1 MTHKKLLWIL
11 PLMMLLL
18 LSIAYA
24 VGTAPNSSDSIAYYP
39 LEDLTDSTKLYN
51 LTLSGDTN
59 LVAGILNNSYAFD
72 GTDDYLKATGFSS
85 DSTYSISV
93 WGRPDDYADADQW
106 IVSGGDGSGTYPDIY
121 FGIDKRIRFGG
132 DQADTRIKSDVN
144 YTTGTWYHIVGVAD
158 GKDRYLYINGILVNT
173 TLAQPADATFNS
185 DIRIGERGNG
195 IGDFNGTID
204 EVAFFNKSLN
214 SSEVTYLFNSGS
226 PSSDQQYPFIET
238 ILTNFT
244 VTANNTWDDSSINSF
259 NISYDRFGITY
270 EYNTTTGS
278 ITAPFDNYYNI
289 NDDNWTSRYTLNN
302 SVLDSWGSNDGTVSG
317 TTLNDGTVNGA
328 TLTTD
333 KNGRAN
339 SAYSFDGELDHIK
352 VDNDSSLNPADDYS
366 ISMWVYNRAGTDLT
380 PTLFNRAQQ
389 SDANGYWWVYTN
401 GTDEANIKF
410 QYSDS
415 VTSTSKTVTWTSVLD
430 KDAWNHLVFVYSL
443 SAETISLYADDVF
456 ISARSI
462 PNARAVTSG
471 DLYFGDYRGVH
482 TNHTFY
488 GYMDDI
494 QFFNKGLTSTEI
506 TELYTNSTF
515 YNALNGDGLIAYYN
529 FNGNANDTHNYVTGK
544 DGGDS
549 ASYNFD
555 GVGDIITITPYDV
568 NGSSTLCT
576 TIKPT
581 DFSTYPHLFSWTGS
595 GTDFIRINND
605 GLKVN
610 METSTNGD
618 LVNLPY
624 TFILN
629 ELYNIC
635 FTLDSTLWSM
645 YINGEF
651 VNNATVTDTH
661 LIINRFGGTGVS
673 KQFKGS
679 MQDIMIFDRAL
690 SPTEITTIYENGI
703 TYNELANITISATD
717 YFPRTYTDYNMTTD
731 LEAGLHQSS
740 IGFTTQEL
748 ISEDYLTGVTYVIE
762 GMTNTTFQLNTGIYN
777 VTSIKTGYYNL
788 TTLINI
794 TPLQSTIIALTG
806 MYDSILNITLTS
818 HPTGNINN
826 FTINTNH
833 YNETTTNGYVEL
845 PTLQNYSNNIDI
857 TNITSD
863 NYTSR
868 LNQLYTTTAILN
880 TTNYIM
886 YPFNSIRILIY
897 NGTTNNLITSQ
908 NVTINT
914 ISSVTNFENTTS
926 DGNITISFLSPISY
940 ELRFESED
948 FTTTSYFITITDDTS
963 TEISIYMTIN
973 TSETDIQRVKVI
985 NGGNNPIEDAIIWLQ
1000 KENYGTFTTIN
1011 QRVSGNDG
1019 LVSFYV
1025 NKDIDKYYRF
1035 IVIYEDEVKLTTTK
1049 TVFVP
1054 DIDDIIEL
1062 EIDTETTSVNDI
1074 FSDVLGLNT
1083 TVWFTGDNDEIVN
1096 YQFIDASNKI
1106 SGARLLITSTNLT
1119 DDTITVRFNTSKNGV
1134 SGIYTVSL
1142 NNTPTTLLNDTIYT
1156 IKAYITYDARDELLV
1171 YETTKTF
1178 GLSVILD
1185 RNTGLLY
1192 AVIILLFTALLTATT
1207 MKPLLSGI
1215 ISLAILIPLTMIK
1228 LISVPIGII
1237 AGFIV
1242 FFIIVFIKIRSGGNQ

>member
-121 FGIDKRIRFGG
+121 FGIDKRIRFGC
-132 DQADTRIKSDVN
+132 DQADTRVRSDVN

-244 VTANNTWDDSSINSF
+244 ITAINTWDDSTINSF
-259 NISYDRFGITY
+259 NISYDMFGTTY
-270 EYNTTTGS
+270 EYNTTTG
-278 ITAPFDNYYNI
+278 
-289 NDDNWTSRYTLNN
+289 
-302 SVLDSWGSNDGTVSG
+302 
-317 TTLNDGTVNGA
+317 
-328 TLTTD
+328 
-333 KNGRAN
+333 
-339 SAYSFDGELDHIK
+339 
-352 VDNDSSLNPADDYS
+352 
-366 ISMWVYNRAGTDLT
+366 
-380 PTLFNRAQQ
+380 
-389 SDANGYWWVYTN
+389 
-401 GTDEANIKF
+401 
-410 QYSDS
+410 
-415 VTSTSKTVTWTSVLD
+415 
-430 KDAWNHLVFVYSL
+430 
-443 SAETISLYADDVF
+443 
-456 ISARSI
+456 
-462 PNARAVTSG
+462 
-471 DLYFGDYRGVH
+471 
-482 TNHTFY
+482 
-488 GYMDDI
+488 
-494 QFFNKGLTSTEI
+494 
-506 TELYTNSTF
+506 
-515 YNALNGDGLIAYYN
+515 
-529 FNGNANDTHNYVTGK
+529 
-544 DGGDS
+544 
-549 ASYNFD
+549 
-555 GVGDIITITPYDV
+555 TITT
-568 NGSSTLCT
+568 NIIS
-576 TIKPT
+576 
-581 DFSTYPHLFSWTGS
+581 
-595 GTDFIRINND
+595 N
-605 GLKVN
+605 
-610 METSTNGD
+610 ET
-618 LVNLPY
+618 
-624 TFILN
+624 
-629 ELYNIC
+629 
-635 FTLDSTLWSM
+635 
-645 YINGEF
+645 
-651 VNNATVTDTH
+651 
-661 LIINRFGGTGVS
+661 
-673 KQFKGS
+673 
-679 MQDIMIFDRAL
+679 
-690 SPTEITTIYENGI
+690 
-703 TYNELANITISATD
+703 ANITITSND
-717 YFPRTYTDYNMTTD
+717 YFPRTYTDYNMTTN

-740 IGFTTQEL
+740 IGFTTQE
-748 ISEDYLTGVTYVIE
+748 IITNDYLNNVTYVIE
-762 GMTNTTFQLNTGIYN
+762 GMTNTTFQLRTGLHN
-777 VTSIKTGYYNL
+777 VTSVKEGYYNL
-788 TTLINI
+788 TTTFNV

-818 HPTGNINN
+818 YPTGNINN
-826 FTINTNH
+826 FTIKTSH

-845 PTLQNYSNNIDI
+845 PTLQNYSNNI
-857 TNITSD
+857 NISSN

-868 LNQLYTTTAILN
+868 LNQLYTTTDILN
-880 TTNYIM
+880 TTNYLM
-886 YPFNSIRILIY
+886 YLFNSLRILIY
-897 NGTTNNLITSQ
+897 NGTTNGLIDFQ
-908 NVTINT
+908 NITINT
-914 ISSVTNFENTTS
+914 ISNVTNFENTTS

-948 FTTTSYFITITDDTS
+948 FITTSYFITITDDTS

-1025 NKDIDKYYRF
+1025 NKDIDEYYRF